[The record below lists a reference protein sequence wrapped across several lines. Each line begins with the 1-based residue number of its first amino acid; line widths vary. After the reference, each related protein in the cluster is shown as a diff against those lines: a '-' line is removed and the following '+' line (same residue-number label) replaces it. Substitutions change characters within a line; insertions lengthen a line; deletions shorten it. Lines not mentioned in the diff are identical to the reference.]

1 MAYLK
6 SYQSLRLRL
15 LLLFIFFV
23 LAFTAMVGR
32 LFKLSIVQHRSYI
45 EAAAKQH
52 VASEILPP
60 ERGRIFFRD
69 KKNILHPAAL
79 SRNVATLVAYPR
91 DIKDPQALIEMLAGR
106 FGMARDELEKKLG
119 NPDDAYEIIK
129 KDLSDADIEFIRKL
143 PGQGLRVEVV
153 SRRIYPAGELGA
165 GIIGFASFD
174 QEKENGEY
182 GIEKQY
188 QAALAGEYG
197 FFEGE
202 FDAAGFWAAIGERIL
217 NPPVNGSAVL
227 MTIDRNIQFVLEE
240 TLERLVKK
248 WRPELGLALV
258 LEPDSGKILALA
270 SRPTFNPNEYSK
282 TKDYTFFRMP
292 AIDSQFELGS
302 VFKPITMAAALNEG
316 VVAPATTYNDTG
328 VATFGGATIKNF
340 DGKAHGIQTMTQV
353 LEKSLNTGIVW
364 VEEKLGDFR
373 FLDYIERFG
382 FGAKSGID
390 FPGEIAGNI
399 SNLQSGR
406 DIEFA
411 TAAFGQGIAVT
422 PLQMAMAMGAIAN
435 GGVLMKPYIVEKIID
450 DSGNETGFFP
460 KPMGAVIRRETSETL
475 TKMLVS
481 AVRNGF
487 ENRAGIKGYFV
498 AGKTGTSQIPLKD
511 RRGYSDEVIH
521 TFVGYAPAFQPKFL
535 ILLQL
540 NKPGGNRFASNTLT
554 PAFHDLAE
562 FILNYYE
569 IPPDEK

>member
-15 LLLFIFFV
+15 FLLFIFFA

-45 EAAAKQH
+45 EAAARQH
-52 VASEILPP
+52 VVSEILPP

-69 KKNILHPAAL
+69 KKNTLHPAAL

-91 DIKDPQALIEMLAGR
+91 DIKDPPAVIEALAER
-106 FGMARDELEKKLG
+106 FGMERTELEKKLG

-143 PGQGLRVEVV
+143 PGQGLRIEVV

-174 QEKENGEY
+174 QGKENGEY

-202 FDAAGFWAAIGERIL
+202 FGATGFWVPIGKRIL
-217 NPPVNGSAVL
+217 NPKVNGSAVVL
-227 MTIDRNIQFVLEE
+227 TIDRNIQFVLEE
-240 TLERLVKK
+240 TLERLIKK
-248 WRPELGLALV
+248 WRPELGLAVV
-258 LEPDSGKILALA
+258 LEPESGKILALA

-282 TKDYTFFRMP
+282 TKDYSLFRMP
-292 AIDSQFELGS
+292 VVDSQFELGS

-316 VVAPATTYNDTG
+316 VLQPDTTYNDTG

-390 FPGEIAGNI
+390 FPSEITGNI
-399 SNLQSGR
+399 SNLQTGR

-422 PLQMAMAMGAIAN
+422 PLQMAVAVGAIAN
-435 GGVLMKPYIVEKIID
+435 NGVLMKPYIVDKIID
-450 DSGNETGFFP
+450 DSGNETSFFP

-481 AVRNGF
+481 TVRSGF
-487 ENRAGIKGYFV
+487 ENKAGVKGYFV
-498 AGKTGTSQIPLKD
+498 AGKTGTAQIPLKD

-521 TFVGYAPAFQPKFL
+521 TFVGYAPAFRPKFL

-540 NKPGGNRFASNTLT
+540 NKPGGNRFAANTLT